1 MGTRSHTAVLLLAL
15 AFSALAPS
23 LARADDDRKDHVYVW
38 GEVKNP
44 GAFPWKKGL
53 TVPEVIRLAGG
64 FTEAAH
70 RNRATLTRG
79 KREITLTADDLTPA
93 SERDAIKLER
103 GDVLRIERGA
113 LRVEGEVRSPGDYG
127 LEHGTVRQA
136 LIAAGGPTPA
146 ADLDT
151 VYIARG
157 GKVIRVDA
165 RALLTG
171 GPAAENPTL
180 EPGDV
185 LHVPRSHSR
194 VTIAGEVN
202 RPGAYDL
209 EPGKLERLEDLIAIA
224 GGPTAKAQ
232 VARIE
237 LRRATRAGERPQ
249 VETINLEDPTQDE
262 LQRNPVLQ
270 SGDYVVVPAQRRG
283 RSMGINEVYQ
293 IGVLI
298 LTLVSILMGR

>member
-1 MGTRSHTAVLLLAL
+1 MGTRCHTVALLLAL

-23 LARADDDRKDHVYVW
+23 LARADDQRKDHVYLW

-44 GAFPWKKGL
+44 GAYPWKKGL
-53 TVPEVIRLAGG
+53 TIPEAIRRAGG

-70 RNRATLTRG
+70 RSRATLIRG
-79 KREITLTADDLTPA
+79 QREITLSADDLTPA
-93 SERDAIKLER
+93 SERDAIKVER

-113 LRVEGEVRSPGDYG
+113 LRVEGEVRNPGDYG

-146 ADLDT
+146 ADLDA
-151 VYIARG
+151 VHIARG

-171 GPAAENPTL
+171 GSTAQNPTL

-185 LHVPRSHSR
+185 LRVPRSHSR
-194 VTIAGEVN
+194 VTIAGEVR
-202 RPGAYDL
+202 RPGSYDL

-224 GGPTAKAQ
+224 GGPTANAR

-249 VETINLEDPTQDE
+249 VETINLEDPKQDE

-283 RSMGINEVYQ
+283 GAWGSTRYQ

-298 LTLVSILMGR
+298 LTW